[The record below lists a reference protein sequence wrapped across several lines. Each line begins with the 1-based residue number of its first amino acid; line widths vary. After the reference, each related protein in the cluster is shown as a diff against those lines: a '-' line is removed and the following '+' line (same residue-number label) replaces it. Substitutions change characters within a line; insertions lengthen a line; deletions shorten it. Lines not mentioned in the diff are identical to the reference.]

1 MPAPSDRSVS
11 QWIADLQDNQDS
23 IAHQEL
29 WQRYFTRLVGLAR
42 AKLGNSPRGAE
53 DEEDVALSA
62 LDSFFGGLQEGQFP
76 ELKDRNGLWPLLAK
90 ITSRK
95 AINQRKRQMAAKRG
109 GGRVIATSAAGRD
122 SDGEPM
128 AMDFA
133 EDEPSPGSLV
143 AISEECQRL
152 IDILPEQP
160 LQEIAQLKLA
170 GYTTVEIAKEMGVA
184 PRTVERKT
192 GLIRKYWIQDAD
204 EEDATD
210 EAAKQG
216 EA

>member
-1 MPAPSDRSVS
+1 MSQPSDRSVS
-11 QWIADLQDNQDS
+11 QWIANLQDNEDS
-23 IAHQEL
+23 IAHQEI
-29 WQRYFTRLVGLAR
+29 WQRYFSRLVALAR

-109 GGRVIATSAAGRD
+109 GGRVVPTSAAGRD
-122 SDGEPM
+122 SDGEPTEM
-128 AMDFA
+128 QFA
-133 EDEPSPGSLV
+133 QEEPSPGSLV

-152 IDILPEQP
+152 IDLLPEKP

-170 GYTTVEIAKEMGVA
+170 GYTTAEIASQMGVA

-204 EEDATD
+204 REQET
-210 EAAKQG
+210 G
-216 EA
+216 EQ